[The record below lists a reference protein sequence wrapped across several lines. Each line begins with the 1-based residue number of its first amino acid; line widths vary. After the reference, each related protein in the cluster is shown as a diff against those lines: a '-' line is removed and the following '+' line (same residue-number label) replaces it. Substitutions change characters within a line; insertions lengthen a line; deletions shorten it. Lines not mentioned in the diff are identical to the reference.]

1 MPEYVGHWKEVVSMV
16 KRKPKKEKP
25 EESAEDFVKRVNR
38 DQSKSAGLKQRFV
51 WQRRRH
57 YSH

>member
-1 MPEYVGHWKEVVSMV
+1 MV
-16 KRKPKKEKP
+16 KKKPKKEKP
-25 EESAEDFVKRVNR
+25 QESVEDFVAKVNR

-57 YSH
+57 

>member
-1 MPEYVGHWKEVVSMV
+1 MV

>member
-1 MPEYVGHWKEVVSMV
+1 MV

-25 EESAEDFVKRVNR
+25 EESAEDFVKRVSR

-57 YSH
+57 